1 MPARRV
7 LKLKRGVTRQEHK
20 SILEFLE
27 ETLNRSVEPLDVEA
41 DAIIRAYFKR
51 HPDAAY
57 HITKLAMNLSAPLPV
72 DEPKRRGWFSALR
85 ARHG

>member
-1 MPARRV
+1 MPARRG
-7 LKLKRGVTRQEHK
+7 LKLKRGVTRQEHE
-20 SILEFLE
+20 SILTFLE
-27 ETLNRSVEPLDVEA
+27 ATLHRAVEPLDVEA

-57 HITKLAMNLSAPLPV
+57 HVTKLAMALSAPLQV
-72 DEPKRRGWFSALR
+72 DAPKRRGWFSALR